1 MGTWGTFLVVFVR
14 PNAERR
20 WIIDGSHL
28 PLLFLHSFL
37 EQWGYRSDKRRTKEI
52 WQQKGYDAGED
63 DNIRPWLA
71 DFVNSVGPEL
81 PEKLLEGV
89 GQVQ

>member
-1 MGTWGTFLVVFVR
+1 MGTWGTFLAVFVW
-14 PNAERR
+14 PIAGV
-20 WIIDGSHL
+20 DGSSIAHIL
-28 PLLFLHSFL
+28 VLLFSFS

-71 DFVNSVGPEL
+71 DFVESVGPEL